1 MPVAACAR
9 VSTRER
15 AEGSGLDTQKQEI
28 REWAQFHDV
37 DRIRLYEDPGVS
49 SGTMDREGLQ
59 RLLSD
64 VEDGDIGAVVVY
76 KANRLS

>member
-1 MPVAACAR
+1 
-9 VSTRER
+9 
-15 AEGSGLDTQKQEI
+15 
-28 REWAQFHDV
+28 
-37 DRIRLYEDPGVS
+37 
-49 SGTMDREGLQ
+49 MDREGLQ